1 MATRSCSGTCE
12 CYPGRKD
19 LDDTL
24 YQVVLYQGAH
34 FFASVVFSDFSGPL
48 FIRMHGACWSSA
60 RAAKTR
66 AVRLSVSSRPDQ
78 AYDTA
83 HLASHSQEQ
92 PANRSCGQRAPPLP
106 PPTLPRP
113 ALPAHPSC
121 NQPAARA
128 AVLLRAPP
136 HHGRNT
142 KGRARASTR
151 QGDTKGH
158 RQRHTARTPCCA
170 QRSPLHR
177 WTFASL
183 GSPRIVSQ
191 SACACRVLVHA
202 HVTASSML
210 HRHLSPDPRPP
221 ATIPELTVCAPPALG
236 CESRLRRISL
246 IKFGM
251 TISLV
256 CLLLY
261 VEREKNQSSTKISTL
276 PSVESQKGV
285 RETSNRVTKA

>member
-191 SACACRVLVHA
+191 SACACVLSLSLPARARACARHGEFHA
-202 HVTASSML
+202 APPSLSGPPPAGHHTRTHRLRSASSGL
-210 HRHLSPDPRPP
+210 RIALEENFSNKIRDDNFPRVF
-221 ATIPELTVCAPPALG
+221 T
-236 CESRLRRISL
+236 
-246 IKFGM
+246 
-251 TISLV
+251 
-256 CLLLY
+256 
-261 VEREKNQSSTKISTL
+261 
-276 PSVESQKGV
+276 
-285 RETSNRVTKA
+285 TSNGKRTKVQQKSQRFPV